1 MKALVAL
8 LLILTVLKAQQ
19 ATKDVGQKAEKGQLI
34 PIESLRPKNQPMTT
48 MRKGQKANNQ
58 MRMIKKKVKKTA
70 AMLEEAETMNRKKK
84 RNRSILAKHGL
95 YFFKDALV
103 KTKAIELNEKGKI
116 ITYNA
121 KTVGQVVKA
130 LRNRATEH
138 QQPSMSKAK
147 VQCPLNFAMNLGKL
161 AKSVYFDPDQ
171 PYSAV
176 PNSSTGTL
184 IYNFLKKIHP
194 YGLIRN
200 PTIIKIWIWELV
212 I

>member
-19 ATKDVGQKAEKGQLI
+19 ATNDVGQKAGKGRLI
-34 PIESLRPKNQPMTT
+34 PIESLKPKSQPMTT

-121 KTVGQVVKA
+121 KTVGKVVKA

-138 QQPSMSKAK
+138 QQPSMSAKA
-147 VQCPLNFAMNLGKL
+147 QCPLNFAMNLGKL
-161 AKSVYFDPDQ
+161 AKTQQYHN
-171 PYSAV
+171 Y
-176 PNSSTGTL
+176 PNIML
-184 IYNFLKKIHP
+184 PKNQNCLK
-194 YGLIRN
+194 
-200 PTIIKIWIWELV
+200 
-212 I
+212 